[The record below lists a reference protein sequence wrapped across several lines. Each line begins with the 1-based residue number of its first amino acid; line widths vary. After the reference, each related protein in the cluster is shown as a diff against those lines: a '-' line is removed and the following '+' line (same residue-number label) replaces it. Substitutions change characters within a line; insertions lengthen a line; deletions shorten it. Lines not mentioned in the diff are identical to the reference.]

1 MGAFIYSTKDVN
13 RLFSAVFSCFL
24 PSGQQELNFSSLW
37 GQMGLK
43 AEQAAARPAG
53 RRHRTI
59 PGRSWSQPVL
69 PSLPQCPACVCCC
82 SHQCWT
88 QHSSAGSC
96 PANPPE
102 PPPAPHPSVCRPHS
116 ASIPF
121 SCESRLN
128 WQGKILYCPSSHSVV
143 NSFNGSMT
151 LPSISIQL
159 VPYEPK
165 NWSCF

>member
-1 MGAFIYSTKDVN
+1 MLSSQWTAGAEFQ
-13 RLFSAVFSCFL
+13 L
-24 PSGQQELNFSSLW
+24 SL
-37 GQMGLK
+37 GSDG
-43 AEQAAARPAG
+43 AEG
-53 RRHRTI
+53 R
-59 PGRSWSQPVL
+59 
-69 PSLPQCPACVCCC
+69 
-82 SHQCWT
+82 
-88 QHSSAGSC
+88 AGSC
-96 PANPPE
+96 QTSREEAQDHSWEELEPACAAFPAPVPSLCVLLLPPVLDSAQFCWELPANPPE

-121 SCESRLN
+121 PCDSRLN

-159 VPYEPK
+159 APYEPK